1 MVKSYLFALC
11 FVLGVVSY
19 TACAQKGE
27 IYLLVR
33 ADDIGFSRSANLAC
47 IDSYTKGIARSVEVM
62 VPGPWFEEAVALL
75 REHPDYDVG
84 VHLVLT
90 SEWTGLKWRPLTHAP
105 SLTDEDGY
113 FHPFIWPNKVE
124 GATFFRE
131 SAWKLEEVEAEMRA
145 QIELAL
151 KKIPQI
157 SHMSYHMGM
166 NQADPDINDMLKKLA
181 AEYKIDIDPARY
193 NVQRARGWEG
203 SQTSPYD
210 KEERFIKMLE
220 ELKPGIH
227 MLVEHPG
234 YDDAEMRGVGH
245 VGYENV
251 AEDRKGVTH
260 VMTSEKVKEVIKKRG
275 IKLISYKD
283 LPSIKN

>member
-1 MVKSYLFALC
+1 MSKPILYILC
-11 FVLGVVSY
+11 LLLLTMIQ
-19 TACAQKGE
+19 TACAQKDD

-33 ADDIGFSRSANLAC
+33 ADDIGFSRTANLAC

-62 VPGPWFEEAVALL
+62 VPCAWFEEAVLML
-75 REHPDYDVG
+75 REHPEYDVG

-90 SEWTGLKWRPLTHAP
+90 SEWTGMKWRPLTNAP
-105 SLTDEDGY
+105 GITDDDGY

-157 SHMSYHMGM
+157 SHLSYHMGM
-166 NQADPDINDMLKKLA
+166 NNADPAINEMVKKLA
-181 AEYKIDIDPARY
+181 VEYKIDIDPAAY

-203 SQTSPYD
+203 SQTTQQE
-210 KEERFIKMLE
+210 KEESFIKMLE
-220 ELKPGIH
+220 ALQPGIH
-227 MLVEHPG
+227 MFVEHPG
-234 YDDAEMRGVGH
+234 YDTEEMRGVGH

-251 AEDRKGVTH
+251 AEDREGVTY
-260 VMTSEKVKEVIKKRG
+260 VLTSEKVKEVISKRG
-275 IKLISYKD
+275 IKLIAYKD
-283 LPSIKN
+283 LPSIK